1 VGDGVA
7 ASIISLDITHDGYK
21 NLKVAFA
28 DLMDKK
34 PTVADHSRP
43 DPLPLWVANELR
55 AMDWLHDAEVRL
67 REEGHVFV
75 GEAFVVPIDEEDLL
89 ERLERANQHLLD
101 LDWRLHEL
109 IIAPVR
115 EIQRP
120 EPAGEQH

>member
-1 VGDGVA
+1 
-7 ASIISLDITHDGYK
+7 
-21 NLKVAFA
+21 
-28 DLMDKK
+28 
-34 PTVADHSRP
+34 
-43 DPLPLWVANELR
+43 
-55 AMDWLHDAEVRL
+55 MDWVHDAEVRL

-109 IIAPVR
+109 VIAPVR

-120 EPAGEQH
+120 EPAGEEH